1 DGPFEDMIIAFVPVD
16 DDGVTLDVSVLDAE
30 ILEDTP
36 LYKELAR
43 EDFRYGRLL
52 VDNAYGPETEDLA
65 ITFRVEYYDSESGR
79 FVPNTDDSCTVI
91 NASQLTLL
99 EGTETGELQPEETSI
114 VAPQSSTF
122 HNGQIQGV
130 QAALNPTDDT
140 FTATAPGLDNHGTI
154 DVELDL
160 GQDGLN

>member
-1 DGPFEDMIIAFVPVD
+1 
-16 DDGVTLDVSVLDAE
+16 LHDALP
-30 ILEDTP
+30 I
-36 LYKELAR
+36 
-43 EDFRYGRLL
+43 
-52 VDNAYGPETEDLA
+52 
-65 ITFRVEYYDSESGR
+65 
-79 FVPNTDDSCTVI
+79 
-91 NASQLTLL
+91 
-99 EGTETGELQPEETSI
+99 LQPEETSI

-160 GQDGLN
+160 GQDGLNLPFLQFKWPHEDNDYDENPRATLEFGQYRSHDRVISWKEIFNGASQ